1 MNYLDIV
8 IRQIL
13 DNFDFAYMLCCNIL
27 CFVMIK
33 AHDEFNGTKKVPTW
47 NKRLY
52 LIVSILL
59 LGIVYYNVGE
69 VKVTVLVNSAILAP
83 VFWSWVA
90 APVLR
95 RFGVK
100 YKQVDDALK

>member
-1 MNYLDIV
+1 MNYIDIV

-13 DNFDFAYMLCCNIL
+13 DNFDFAYMLCCN
-27 CFVMIK
+27 
-33 AHDEFNGTKKVPTW
+33 
-47 NKRLY
+47 
-52 LIVSILL
+52 ILL

-90 APVLR
+90 APILR
-95 RFGVK
+95 KFGVK